1 MTRLP
6 ALKDASE
13 GMALAE
19 FAVALPLLVVLV
31 YGIFDFGGA
40 FNLKQKLD
48 NATREGAR
56 YASSLPTND
65 LDMTGTP
72 PPSIDSVRLLVDS
85 YLINAGVN
93 DCGLAAV
100 AGIPMAPPALSWQ
113 YTANTGGCPGPLT
126 LTINRSDAILTA
138 FGGGTPANVNVI
150 CSRVTLTYVYQWQI
164 NHVIQLVAPGA
175 NFGLATITTDTTIPN
190 MD

>member
-1 MTRLP
+1 MKRLLE
-6 ALKDASE
+6 LKSASE

-48 NATREGAR
+48 NATREAAR

-65 LDMTGTP
+65 LDSAGVP
-72 PPSIDSVRLLVDS
+72 PTINSVRLLVDS

-93 DCGLAAV
+93 DCGLAGV
-100 AGIPMAPPALSWQ
+100 PGIPSAPPALIWQ
-113 YTANTGGCPGPLT
+113 YTANTGGCPAPLT
-126 LTINRSDAILTA
+126 LTINRSDAMLTP
-138 FGGGTPANVNVI
+138 FTGGSPANINVI
-150 CSRVTLTYVYQWQI
+150 CSRVTLTYGYQWQI
-164 NHVIQLVAPGA
+164 SHVIQLVAPGA
-175 NFGLATITTDTTIPN
+175 NFGIATITTDATVPN

>member
-1 MTRLP
+1 MKRLL
-6 ALKDASE
+6 ALKNTSE

-19 FAVALPLLVVLV
+19 FAVALPLLVILI

-48 NATREGAR
+48 NATLEGAR

-65 LDMTGTP
+65 LDAAGVP
-72 PPSIDSVRLLVDS
+72 PTIDSVRLLVDS
-85 YLINAGVN
+85 YLIAAGVN
-93 DCGLAAV
+93 DCGLNAV
-100 AGIPMAPPALSWQ
+100 AGVAQAPPALSWT
-113 YTANTGGCPGPLT
+113 YTASTGGCPAPLT
-126 LTINRSDAILTA
+126 LTINRSDAILTP
-138 FGGGTPANVNVI
+138 FGGTSPANINVI
-150 CSRVTLTYVYQWQI
+150 CSRVTLTYGYQWQI

-175 NFGLATITTDTTIPN
+175 NFGLATITTDATVPN